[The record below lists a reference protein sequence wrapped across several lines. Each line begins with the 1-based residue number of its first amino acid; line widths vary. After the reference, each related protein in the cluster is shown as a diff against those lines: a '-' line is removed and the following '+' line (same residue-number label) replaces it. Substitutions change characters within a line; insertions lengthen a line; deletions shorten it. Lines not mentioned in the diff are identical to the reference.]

1 MTREAQ
7 VNDYLGR
14 LRASLIG
21 MNVSE
26 REDIVEE
33 IRMHIR
39 ERSSDPSSSVDI
51 VLAGLGSPE
60 LLAEQYR
67 TGMLVQKAGTSR
79 SPILLLRAALRWA
92 TTGVEGFLVFVIA
105 VIGYATGIAFL
116 LLALLKPLF
125 PQYTGLWV
133 GPNEFNFSFRM
144 GATMTNPPSPVHEV
158 LGWWLIPVCLVAG
171 SLSLA
176 LTTKL
181 LQFLFRR
188 FRWRVP
194 KIDPA
199 KFYPAI
205 TTLVS

>member
-1 MTREAQ
+1 MTPEAQ
-7 VNDYLGR
+7 INDYLAR
-14 LRASLIG
+14 LRASLFG
-21 MNVSE
+21 MTVSE

-39 ERSSDPSSSVDI
+39 ERSSNSAANLDS

-67 TGMLVQKAGTSR
+67 TGMLVQRARTSR
-79 SPILLLRAALRWA
+79 SPLLILRAALRWA
-92 TTGVEGFLVFVIA
+92 TTGVEGFIVFVIA
-105 VIGYATGIAFL
+105 IVGYATGGAFL
-116 LLALLKPLF
+116 LLALLKPFF

-133 GPNEFNFSFRM
+133 GPHEFNFSFRM
-144 GATMTNPPSPVHEV
+144 GATMTNRAAPVHEV
-158 LGWWLIPVCLVAG
+158 LGWWLIPVCLIAG
-171 SLSLA
+171 SLGLA

-194 KIDPA
+194 FASAMLTRPTVVA
-199 KFYPAI
+199 
-205 TTLVS
+205 L

>member
-1 MTREAQ
+1 MTPEAQ
-7 VNDYLGR
+7 INDYLAR
-14 LRASLIG
+14 LRASLVGIT
-21 MNVSE
+21 VSE

-39 ERSSDPSSSVDI
+39 ERWSDPQSRPDA
-51 VLAGLGSPE
+51 VLAGLGTPE
-60 LLAEQYR
+60 FLAEQYR
-67 TGMLVQKAGTSR
+67 TGMLVQKARISR
-79 SPILLLRAALRWA
+79 SPFLILRAALRWA
-92 TTGVEGFLVFVIA
+92 TTGIEGFLVFVIA
-105 VIGYATGIAFL
+105 ITGYATGAVFL
-116 LLALLKPLF
+116 LLALLKPFF

-133 GPNEFNFSFRM
+133 GPNQFNFSFRM
-144 GATMTNPPSPVHEV
+144 GATMTNPASPVHEV

-194 KIDPA
+194 FASAMQRRPA
-199 KFYPAI
+199 VMA
-205 TTLVS
+205 L